1 MRLTRFLLLAFIISF
16 SGCNNASET
25 VLDII
30 ETTKESS
37 LKIPN
42 QTRGALLLK
51 DYKSFKDFK
60 KVVKIEYE
68 KGRRPL
74 VRLTHQIHGK
84 SVTSELKSGVSEQDF
99 MNAKDKG
106 FWDKVW
112 IVFNSPYGV
121 WHRND
126 FRKIYAL
133 SRRRQQVFGEGDP
146 AFYDLAETMMQNIS
160 EEDKATMPPEFLTEK
175 GYLNTFNHITS
186 QAFLTSVFS
195 EKMADFLADIH
206 ERKNMPE
213 LVTGIFTAAQI
224 ADMEKGPTDNYLD
237 IINNEWGQELGKKL
251 GRKYR
256 INKSTNWSPEL
267 LANYL
272 NDIQNYYS
280 GAFQIGFR
288 PFKSSDILV
297 IQFSKKINLVMGET
311 PIVR

>member
-1 MRLTRFLLLAFIISF
+1 MLAFITSF
-16 SGCNNASET
+16 SGCNNASESVT
-25 VLDII
+25 AI
-30 ETTKESS
+30 ESNKESTS
-37 LKIPN
+37 NKVF

-51 DYKSFKDFK
+51 DYKSFDDFK
-60 KVVKIEYE
+60 KIVKIEYE
-68 KGRRPL
+68 NGWRPL
-74 VRLTHQIHGK
+74 VRLTHEIHGQ
-84 SVTSELKSGVSEQDF
+84 SVTGELKAGVSEQDF

-112 IVFNSPYGV
+112 ILFNSPYGV

-146 AFYDLAETMMQNIS
+146 AFYDLAEAMVQNID
-160 EEDKATMPPEFLTEK
+160 EEDKIKMPPQFLSEK
-175 GYLNTFNHITS
+175 GYLNTFNHVTS
-186 QAFLTSVFS
+186 QTFITSVFN

-213 LVTGIFTAAQI
+213 LVTGNFTAAQI

-251 GRKYR
+251 GKKYQ

-272 NDIQNYYS
+272 NDVQNYYS
-280 GAFQIGFR
+280 NAFQIGFR
-288 PFKSSDILV
+288 PFKPTDILV
-297 IQFSKKINLVMGET
+297 IQFSKKINLVTSET